1 MSIVVT
7 VLWGARGNGDALL
20 QNKSHRHNDSGGIN
34 MAPVREK
41 QKEKG
46 EIQGLVSPQHS
57 PFSFIVFILSYR
69 LFLASKG

>member
-7 VLWGARGNGDALL
+7 VLWVARGNGDALL

-41 QKEKG
+41 PKEKG
-46 EIQGLVSPQHS
+46 EIQGLVFPQHS
-57 PFSFIVFILSYR
+57 PFSFMLFILSYQ
-69 LFLASKG
+69 LFLAFEG